1 MSNESVSFLFN
12 AYGLESFSIDS
23 LVSLIENHG
32 GPYESKDEISS
43 IQKLINLAISMAEK
57 KGGETILYSIRFVD
71 SATRSVRFSL
81 LEGNVVRILEFS
93 KAVILFCPD
102 YEAKNTG
109 MHCEFSFIS
118 SNSTNEVYFW

>member
-1 MSNESVSFLFN
+1 M
-12 AYGLESFSIDS
+12 DS

-43 IQKLINLAISMAEK
+43 IQKLINLTISMAEK

-102 YEAKNTG
+102 YKAKNTG